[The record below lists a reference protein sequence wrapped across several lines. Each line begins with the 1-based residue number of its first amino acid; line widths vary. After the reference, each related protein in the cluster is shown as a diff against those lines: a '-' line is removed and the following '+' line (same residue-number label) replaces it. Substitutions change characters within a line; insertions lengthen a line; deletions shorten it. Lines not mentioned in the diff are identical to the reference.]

1 MKWVVKKNLLA
12 SMQRFSLV
20 DICEGQTI
28 LLVSMPNP
36 NVDDIGVF

>member
-1 MKWVVKKNLLA
+1 MLLQ
-12 SMQRFSLV
+12 MLV

-28 LLVSMPNP
+28 ILVSMPNL